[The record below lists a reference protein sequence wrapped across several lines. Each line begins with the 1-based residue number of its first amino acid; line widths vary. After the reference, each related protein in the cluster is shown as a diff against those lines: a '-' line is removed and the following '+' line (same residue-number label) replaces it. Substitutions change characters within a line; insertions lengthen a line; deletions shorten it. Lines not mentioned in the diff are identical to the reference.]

1 MMKYSTKITNIKVI
15 LKNNVVASN
24 LDFLWYTVSIPIM
37 IIKVSND
44 IRLQKAS
51 QCRQF
56 IRRS

>member
-15 LKNNVVASN
+15 LKNNVVASS